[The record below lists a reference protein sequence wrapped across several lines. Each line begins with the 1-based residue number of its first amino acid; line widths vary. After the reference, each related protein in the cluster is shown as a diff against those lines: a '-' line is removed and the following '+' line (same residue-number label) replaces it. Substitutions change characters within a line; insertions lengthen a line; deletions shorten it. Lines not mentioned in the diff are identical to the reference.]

1 MISVGYRV
9 NSKEATQFRIWAT
22 KILKNYMIK
31 WYVLDKEL
39 LKNDGRFGIS
49 YFEKLLEDI
58 REIRVWEKI

>member
-58 REIRVWEKI
+58 REIRV